1 MKKRFMRIVVFFDL
15 PVGTSNEQREYRHF
29 RKFLIRDGY
38 IMMQE
43 SVYSKLAINQASAN
57 LCIERLKKSKPKK
70 GLVQVLKVTE
80 RQYAD
85 MEYIVDSVSRKEI
98 DTIDRLVIL

>member
-70 GLVQVLKVTE
+70 GLLKC
-80 RQYAD
+80 
-85 MEYIVDSVSRKEI
+85 
-98 DTIDRLVIL
+98 

>member
-1 MKKRFMRIVVFFDL
+1 MKMRFMRLVLFFDL
-15 PVGTSNEQREYRHF
+15 PTDTSDERKEYRRF
-29 RKFLIRDGY
+29 RKFLIKDGF

-43 SVYSKLAINQASAN
+43 SVYSKLAINQTSLN
-57 LCIERLKKSKPKK
+57 LCIERIKKNKPIS

-85 MEYIVDSVSRKEI
+85 MEYIVDKASHREI
-98 DTIDRLVIL
+98 DTLNRLVIL